1 MSRFITESAAL
12 ALADS
17 KPSTQQ
23 SDLPYD
29 PRPLH
34 ELLAANQ
41 QAKDA
46 QKAALFS
53 HTNSVSVHI
62 DENDIEWMQQI
73 HRERIER
80 EEREKVETERGIDVW
95 NRERERI
102 EAAEREEEKK
112 KREKNIKDM
121 PTKENAIA
129 KPKTSNKKGIQGLI
143 IKKKRPTEPSTG
155 APKAENLCEPPLQ
168 NINPETSS
176 QQIPSPTKAVPTTIM
191 QAHSTKKSSA
201 LSALGNYSDDSD

>member
-1 MSRFITESAAL
+1 MSRFITESAAI
-12 ALADS
+12 ALAES
-17 KPSTQQ
+17 TPSTQQ
-23 SDLPYD
+23 SELPYD

-34 ELLAANQ
+34 EILAANQ

-80 EEREKVETERGIDVW
+80 EENEKIETERGINEW

-102 EAAEREEEKK
+102 EEAEREEEKK
-112 KREKNIKDM
+112 RRERNIKEM
-121 PTKENAIA
+121 PTKENSITKA
-129 KPKTSNKKGIQGLI
+129 KTNGKRTIQGLI
-143 IKKKRPTEPSTG
+143 VKKKKPTQDSNTETETEVKSELTDQPSNKS
-155 APKAENLCEPPLQ
+155 AQKAVAAKEV
-168 NINPETSS
+168 
-176 QQIPSPTKAVPTTIM
+176 VPTTIM
-191 QAHSTKKSSA
+191 HPPPSKLNA
-201 LSALGNYSDDSD
+201 LSALGNYTDDSD